1 MVALE
6 LPTNA
11 GLAEL
16 LSARARRT
24 SPQRLALDVIGGVLV
39 AAVAVWAR
47 PGGWVALAAAA
58 ACFACYGVWAVA
70 EVRLLPRP
78 WPERVPREGLW
89 RAVQGVAALL
99 GVGTFVLFLFAALG
113 VALGPI
119 KS

>member
-1 MVALE
+1 MVAVE

-24 SPQRLALDVIGGVLV
+24 PRERLALDVIGGALI
-39 AAVAVWAR
+39 AAAALWAR
-47 PGGWVALAAAA
+47 PGGWVALAAAG
-58 ACFACYGVWAVA
+58 ACVSSYGVWALA
-70 EVRLLPRP
+70 ERRLLPRP
-78 WPERVPREGLW
+78 WPEVEPHRGLW
-89 RAVQGVAALL
+89 RAVQGAAALL
-99 GVGTFVLFLFAALG
+99 GVAAFVLFLFAALG